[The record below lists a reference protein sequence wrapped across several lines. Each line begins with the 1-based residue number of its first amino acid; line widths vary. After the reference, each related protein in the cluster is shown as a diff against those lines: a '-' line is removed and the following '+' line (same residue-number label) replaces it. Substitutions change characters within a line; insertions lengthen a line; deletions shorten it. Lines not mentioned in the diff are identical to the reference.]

1 MARFPGGKELEDINE
16 TVIDEVIVISTLN
29 DYFCNI
35 VELAKVNTQYVVLP
49 LDEEPFEINANAR
62 TINVPASF
70 KKNGAG
76 VQGDHTAETV
86 YFVIDRYFDNVDL
99 AEEDIFIAIQ
109 WEGAKKEDAGF
120 DLAVFKDT
128 VSIQNKII
136 FGWVLNDQ
144 ITKNPGNIKFAVHFF
159 KGVLDEASGKIKEVK
174 YSFNTLTAQI
184 AINKAFDFD
193 VSSFDP
199 NQNPSQLILD
209 RLTNSKADGA
219 VEALYPIYIINLPE
233 AGKVDLKDTDGIDED
248 VTTYTFN
255 VLASS
260 PDAGHIEYT
269 WYKDGVEVTPEKVS
283 FKYIETE
290 DEVLD
295 SRKIYYA
302 YTIATDSYDRFM
314 GTEFVEGVT
323 YYERRSCCIADSV
336 GEYFVIVK
344 NIVGTD
350 NKELKSN
357 KVIIPRPTMPD
368 ASTIIITDYDANI
381 YYGWD
386 EKAGYI
392 RATKRL
398 EDESKVLNI
407 SAEPN
412 EGDTIQYQWYK
423 IAGATEH
430 LNEIPNID
438 SEDYELIPLEGQI
451 NNTYT
456 AIETGWYTVDIV
468 GERNGATVSF
478 PSEKYYRFTSLPEL
492 PLFVVDGLIEE
503 DISLPNGEYVKV
515 ELQALEYSDTVNYK
529 WYIDVEPFGTAEED
543 EEKDVEI
550 PAFEGLSEIS
560 NTMLYDYIGKVLYCK
575 PTNIYNGVSITGVSS
590 RRFTILKSE
599 ADRPENIEIVE

>member
-62 TINVPASF
+62 TINIPASF

-86 YFVIDRYFDNVDL
+86 YFIIDRYFDNVDL

-109 WEGAKKEDAGF
+109 WEGAKKEDTGF

-144 ITKNPGNIKFAVHFF
+144 ITRNPGNIKFAVHFF
-159 KGVLDEASGKIKEVK
+159 KGILDEASGKIKEVK

-233 AGKVDLKDTDGIDED
+233 AGKVDLKDIDGIDED
-248 VTTYTFN
+248 ITTYTFN

-260 PDAGHIEYT
+260 PDAGYIEYT
-269 WYKDGVEVTPEKVS
+269 WYKDGVEVAPEKVS

-290 DEVLD
+290 DEILD

-368 ASTIIITDYDANI
+368 ASTIIIADYDANI

-392 RATKRL
+392 RATRRL
-398 EDESKVLNI
+398 EDESKILNI
-407 SAEPN
+407 SAKPN

-438 SEDYELIPLEGQI
+438 SEDYELILLEGQT
-451 NNTYT
+451 NNTYK

-503 DISLPNGEYVKV
+503 DISLPKGEYAKV

-543 EEKDVEI
+543 EEKDVGI

-575 PTNIYNGVSITGVSS
+575 PTNTYNGVSITGVSS